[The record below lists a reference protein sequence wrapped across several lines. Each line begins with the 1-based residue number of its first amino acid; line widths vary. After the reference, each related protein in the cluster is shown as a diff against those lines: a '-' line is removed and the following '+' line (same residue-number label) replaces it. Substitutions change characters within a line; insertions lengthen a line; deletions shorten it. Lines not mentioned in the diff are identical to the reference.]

1 MDALRA
7 CGAAALAQASSAA
20 ATIIVQAVRDERALD
35 RQQEIFKDPLRW
47 VQEPY
52 PATGGAATAGF
63 GRPPALRP
71 RDGGSVRVGQ
81 RRLSWS
87 RMGLGA
93 LLSLG
98 TPLATY
104 PPDKPERQKTGVDSS
119 SD

>member
-20 ATIIVQAVRDERALD
+20 ATIIIQAVRDERALD

-63 GRPPALRP
+63 GRALHSYS
-71 RDGGSVRVGQ
+71 DGGSVRVGQ
-81 RRLSWS
+81 RRMSRS
-87 RMGLGA
+87 RMGFGA

-98 TPLATY
+98 TLLATY
-104 PPDKPERQKTGVDSS
+104 TPDKPGRQKTGVDSS